1 MDRIK
6 DKDIVSML
14 DNVLKYSIE
23 DMKVLAENSSFG
35 VWYSTKEGISCQ
47 IAEVLKQGYTHSNA
61 FYARVD
67 DREGTRVVVI
77 ERVAVEFDT

>member
-1 MDRIK
+1 MMDRIK
-6 DKDIVSML
+6 DKDIVCML

-35 VWYSTKEGISCQ
+35 VLYSTKEGISRQ
-47 IAEVLKQGYTHSNA
+47 IAGALKNGYTNV

-67 DREGTRVVVI
+67 DREGTRAVVL